1 MRLIQSGHFY
11 FFILPLFALM
21 CCNSQASKELNSTK
35 TEEHLD
41 SSILKKEQLNLQ
53 LDAGNTK
60 NAIKLLETEINNNP
74 SDTRLLNNLGMAYL
88 NNLDTSKAIAIF
100 QESLGK
106 DSSQPDATYQ
116 LGFLFAAVKSDKAL
130 DVAKVLIKQKG
141 INKEQLNAQ
150 GHYIMGLY
158 FVNIGKP
165 LIAMQAF
172 DEAII
177 SNYTFL
183 DPYIEKAIVLYEIN
197 KYDESLKIL
206 SKVVAIDRYQ
216 SDAYFWMAKS
226 YEKLGNI
233 EDAKYFYQQT
243 LDLVPDFESAKT
255 ALSSL
260 NKKQK

>member
-11 FFILPLFALM
+11 FFILPFFALI
-21 CCNSQASKELNSTK
+21 CCNSKSTKELNSIK
-35 TEEHLD
+35 NKEHLD
-41 SSILKKEQLNLQ
+41 SISLKKEQLNQQ
-53 LDAGNTK
+53 LDTGNAK
-60 NAIKLLETEINNNP
+60 NSIELLKSEIDKNP
-74 SDTRLLNNLGMAYL
+74 ADTRLLNNLGMAYL
-88 NNLDTSKAIAIF
+88 NNQDTSKAIAIF
-100 QESLGK
+100 QESLVK

-116 LGFLFAAVKSDKAL
+116 LGFLFAAIKSDKAL

-150 GHYIMGLY
+150 GHYIKGLY

-165 LIAMQAF
+165 LIAIQAF

-233 EDAKYFYQQT
+233 EDAKFFYQQT
-243 LDLVPDFESAKT
+243 LDLAPNFESAKT

-260 NKKQK
+260 NKK